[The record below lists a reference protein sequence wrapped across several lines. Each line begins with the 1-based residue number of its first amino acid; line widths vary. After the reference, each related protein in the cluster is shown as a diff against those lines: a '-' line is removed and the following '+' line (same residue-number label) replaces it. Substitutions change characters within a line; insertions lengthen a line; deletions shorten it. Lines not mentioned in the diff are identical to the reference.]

1 MDEVNKQLSTQHSMY
16 QEEYA
21 NLQRLVGADGIKQK
35 KVNTAAA
42 NLKILA
48 KNIQTLS
55 ADQTKLNEAWLR
67 VPTGKISRKKGVAS
81 PKTVMVRTWHILPDE
96 AVFHVTWA
104 EEANRAKFDT
114 IIKQSSVDF
123 ELLRIFHATRS
134 ESSASRQHSYVKCLS
149 RQVDAAKDQSFS
161 ETSFVGMNFAISSAA
176 KKECH
181 LCKDISPSV
190 KGRQDKFGVECSQ
203 QHFVCSACYQALA
216 RKFPGMC
223 LSAKEAQQHYLARR
237 KFDGILECNANNCFA
252 FFCRTTGVQF
262 PLYWKKLDTQHC
274 DFVENHFMVDRLQ
287 LLIRGSVRPECGE
300 GCRGRDGNG
309 HGITSATV
317 TRVLRI
323 ENGPLWAKYYSRKQ
337 LMIKNATKSKFAH
350 LPAKTMRQFA
360 SIFPNVQA
368 NLAINEMFLFHGTR
382 EDAAFSIAKGGFDP
396 TKASLAGLYG
406 AGTYAADYSCK
417 AMQYT
422 PDQDEIRVFVICRV
436 LMGSAYP
443 CTQLLPY
450 YKEPPEV
457 NGKVFDSVHAEEGV
471 SNDGQQIHNEYV
483 TYDPDQ
489 GKANCRYL
497 LTSLVSA
504 FLVLL

>member
-1 MDEVNKQLSTQHSMY
+1 LDEVNKQLSTQHSMY

-55 ADQTKLNEAWLR
+55 ADQTKLNEAWFR

-181 LCKDISPSV
+181 LCRDISPSV

-262 PLYWKKLDTQHC
+262 PLYWKKLDTHHC
-274 DFVENHFMVDRLQ
+274 DFLENPFMICRLQ
-287 LLIRGSVRPECGE
+287 SLIRESVRIECGV
-300 GCRGRDGNG
+300 GCNGRDGDG
-309 HGITSATV
+309 GGVKSATV

-323 ENGPLWAKYYSRKQ
+323 ENGPLWENYWARKQ
-337 LMIKNATKSKFAH
+337 KMIKDVNKSKRV
-350 LPAKTMRQFA
+350 PAKTMEQTF
-360 SIFPNVQA
+360 IFPNVQP
-368 NLAINEMFLFHGTR
+368 NEGINELFLFHGTSK
-382 EDAAFSIAKGGFDP
+382 DSAFSIAKGGFDP
-396 TKASLAGLYG
+396 SMAHLAGMYG

-417 AMQYT
+417 SMQYT
-422 PDQDEIRVFVICRV
+422 PQDPIRVFIICRV
-436 LMGSAYP
+436 LMGRAYP
-443 CTQLLPY
+443 SKKTLQY
-450 YKEPPEV
+450 YKEPPEE
-457 NGKVFDSVHAEEGV
+457 NGRTYDSVYAKEGLINRG
-471 SNDGQQIHNEYV
+471 SQFQTHNEYV

-489 GKANCRYL
+489 VYPEYIVFIRL
-497 LTSLVSA
+497 
-504 FLVLL
+504 